1 MFVNFFYSEWYFK
14 HLGFFN
20 NRLWV
25 FFILKKYFSLVY
37 NCYLVVKYLI
47 HVFWKLVKKR
57 YYKVDQVSMFCTEN
71 TLQLP
76 CSITIYK
83 KVFEPFETF
92 FKTKYSRLIT
102 LTFSFYATFDLQST
116 WLEWFTVL
124 NSRFIKIGIKKNIK
138 TKQ

>member
-1 MFVNFFYSEWYFK
+1 
-14 HLGFFN
+14 
-20 NRLWV
+20 
-25 FFILKKYFSLVY
+25 
-37 NCYLVVKYLI
+37 
-47 HVFWKLVKKR
+47 
-57 YYKVDQVSMFCTEN
+57 MFCTEN

-124 NSRFIKIGIKKNIK
+124 NSRFIKIGIKKTLRQSSKKTPIDFTTRDHLPTKIAKKNPPNKNNK
-138 TKQ
+138 TKENTRVMD